1 MSEPRKTPT
10 GVLKA
15 PAHRVRTP
23 WIRTTGY
30 EEPTST
36 SADMYGDLDTDPVI
50 IRRVVQANDDLSLD
64 SHQDR
69 ELLIQRLIVALANQ
83 RSA

>member
-15 PAHRVRTP
+15 FIDAGFDV
-23 WIRTTGY
+23 GLDLY
-30 EEPTST
+30 DEPTST
-36 SADMYGDLDTDPVI
+36 TADMYGDLDTDPVI

-83 RSA
+83 RTT